1 MDTVKVVADAFFQ
14 DLNAFNGFIK
24 ITLVPELVQ
33 VSTNFVSSLDPQEV
47 NFSRGSCTLNIV
59 PNSQTGEGSY
69 YKIQIVRRQTIGA
82 GHRDTAIFSGVA
94 VVPDHDCNLSDIIT
108 VEPVQPEPIE
118 AAKIY
123 ASEAKAAAV
132 QSQAY
137 AEQSGA
143 SSTSAESARD
153 AALAAQV
160 GAETAQ
166 SGAEAAAVQSQTY
179 AEQSGASSTS
189 AETAST
195 NAMTY
200 AGNAESAK
208 VSAESARDAA
218 ILARV
223 ASEEAQVLAVSAK
236 DRAVEAETDALAA
249 QASAESARD
258 AALAAQVGAETARVG
273 AETAQSGAETA
284 LAGVATAIATHNA
297 NTEAHADIRQ
307 EIANGGLW
315 LKEEGSIVQMF
326 PEPESELDVRV
337 NFALTETP
345 PASGEKSP
353 DNPSTITGV
362 ESVQVVRCGTN
373 ILNLPNLSDTTIAGT
388 TVSMQNQIL
397 HISGTK
403 YGANVSNIF
412 TNMHLFL
419 PAGTYTLSITP
430 SGDFPQPISLS
441 ILKDSNT
448 SIASVNT
455 YATSK
460 TFTLTKE
467 TPIGLFRI
475 GMYVNNVTYD
485 CSIKINISVG
495 SSPTPY
501 TPCEGNTYTIP
512 LGDTYYG
519 GYVDSER
526 GVLVKEWEEVV
537 LDGTERWDN
546 FNGVIPYTQMTL
558 PSYGISA
565 VDCILCTNY
574 TSALIATYGVV
585 TINPAAKNRLIVR
598 PTAEQAFSGITDF
611 KSWLAAQYA
620 AGTPVK
626 VAYKLVTPVEIPLSN
641 LPKILSLPQSDRYT
655 PKLNTVCSG
664 QGSVDVGYS
673 KSPIQEHND
682 LTAAIIELGAL

>member
-132 QSQAY
+132 QSQTYAEQSGASSTSAENYANMANTASTNAQTY

-153 AALAAQV
+153 AALAAQ
-160 GAETAQ
+160 A
-166 SGAEAAAVQSQTY
+166 GAEAAAVQSQTY

-200 AGNAESAK
+200 AGNAE
-208 VSAESARDAA
+208 
-218 ILARV
+218 
-223 ASEEAQVLAVSAK
+223 SAK

-626 VAYKLVTPVEIPLSN
+626 VAYKLATPVEHPIT
-641 LPKILSLPQSDRYT
+641 PQLITALAQVDRYT
-655 PKLNTVCSG
+655 PKLNNVFSDTNLPTT
-664 QGSVDVGYS
+664 VGYA
-673 KSPIQEHND
+673 KSPIQEHTDITN
-682 LTAAIIELGAL
+682 TIVATGGANV